1 MLTLLTN
8 IDLLVV
14 GSVFELNE
22 ACDNGGAFLI
32 DEVYT
37 GKVKVGWI
45 NNNELLFG
53 NTDNDGCDGVLV
65 KRSYGDTS
73 STCASVGD
81 NLSV

>member
-1 MLTLLTN
+1 MFPVHLEEEEEQYMLTLLTN

-53 NTDNDGCDGVLV
+53 N
-65 KRSYGDTS
+65 K
-73 STCASVGD
+73 
-81 NLSV
+81 